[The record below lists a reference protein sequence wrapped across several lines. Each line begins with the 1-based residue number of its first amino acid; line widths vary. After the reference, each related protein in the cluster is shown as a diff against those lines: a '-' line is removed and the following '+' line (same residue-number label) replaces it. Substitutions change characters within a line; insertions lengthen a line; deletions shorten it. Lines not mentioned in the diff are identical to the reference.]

1 MRVCVFILALCLFSA
16 TAEELTPVKITNS
29 ILTSDHVI
37 ANTKQWYQSQEAIS
51 SLKQQLDVYG
61 EIIGNNCFLNHDSK
75 VFDTVTCHFKQE
87 KLKNG
92 SVWEFYFFL
101 DNGAWVGTNLG
112 KVQDLPQDTCLTEI
126 TLVKGIGN
134 GIQFLQGKC

>member
-1 MRVCVFILALCLFSA
+1 MILSLSKSSP
-16 TAEELTPVKITNS
+16 EGVRK
-29 ILTSDHVI
+29 HVVRCQVREV
-37 ANTKQWYQSQEAIS
+37 NT
-51 SLKQQLDVYG
+51 LKQQIVVYG

-101 DNGAWVGTNLG
+101 DNGSWIGTNLG

-126 TLVKGIGN
+126 TFVKGIGN